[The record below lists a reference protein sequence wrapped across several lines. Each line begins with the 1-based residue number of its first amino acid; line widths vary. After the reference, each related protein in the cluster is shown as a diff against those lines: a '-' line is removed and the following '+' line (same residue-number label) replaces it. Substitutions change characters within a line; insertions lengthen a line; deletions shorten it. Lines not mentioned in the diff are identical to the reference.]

1 MGYDQ
6 PSSEVD
12 VVVRYLEQKYY
23 QANIADKSSGEDV
36 FGGPHKA
43 KTVEGALEA
52 LLGHTCAHLGNP
64 PNLIGAGATQA
75 LGSPIAKRGRGRP
88 KSIFSSTTS
97 SDVEPKPKRAA
108 PTARTTVA
116 AVTPGAKRGPG
127 RPKKQDT
134 VAPTSTGRPLGRPRK
149 SPAAP
154 TSTGRPLGRP
164 RTTPTAPTSTGR
176 PRGRPR
182 KNAVATAPTTE
193 IKEDDATAPVK
204 RGRGRPK
211 KSDSTPAAATIASK
225 RNASALGNEEPTAN
239 KSRRTTT
246 DDDMQATIGAD
257 EFGGVEEAGQTAPFT
272 PQVWFPTYVSR
283 IARVIYHCI
292 AEGPAG
298 GLTQDEMMVRTGLPN
313 TDVSTGVSQLG
324 AKGGIMP
331 VAEDKWAVFDEWEDE
346 DE

>member
-12 VVVRYLEQKYY
+12 VVVRYLDQTYY

-36 FGGPHKA
+36 LEEPHKA
-43 KTVEGALEA
+43 KTVEGALKA
-52 LLGHTCAHLGNP
+52 LLSHTCAHLGNP
-64 PNLIGAGATQA
+64 PNLIGAGATQT

-88 KSIFSSTTS
+88 KSILPSTNLPA
-97 SDVEPKPKRAA
+97 VKPKAKRAA
-108 PTARTTVA
+108 PTARVTA
-116 AVTPGAKRGPG
+116 PISTPGAKRGPG
-127 RPKKQDT
+127 RPKKQDN
-134 VAPTSTGRPLGRPRK
+134 VAPASTARPAGRPRK
-149 SPAAP
+149 SPVAP
-154 TSTGRPLGRP
+154 TFI
-164 RTTPTAPTSTGR
+164 GR

-182 KNAVATAPTTE
+182 KNPVSIAPTAEVT
-193 IKEDDATAPVK
+193 EDDATAPVK

-211 KSDSTPAAATIASK
+211 KSDSTPAAATTASK
-225 RNASALGNEEPTAN
+225 RNASALGAEEPAAN
-239 KSRRTTT
+239 KSRKTTT
-246 DDDMQATIGAD
+246 DDDMQQTTGAD
-257 EFGGVEEAGQTAPFT
+257 EFGEVEEAGQTAPFT
-272 PQVWFPTYVSR
+272 PQVWFPTYVPR

-298 GLTQDEMMVRTGLPN
+298 GLTQDEMMKRTGLPN
-313 TDVSTGVSQLG
+313 TDVSTGISQLS

>member
-6 PSSEVD
+6 PSSDVD
-12 VVVRYLEQKYY
+12 VVVRYLDQKYY
-23 QANIADKSSGEDV
+23 QASIADKSSGEDV
-36 FGGPHKA
+36 LGEPHKA
-43 KTVEGALEA
+43 KTVEGALKA
-52 LLGHTCAHLGNP
+52 LLGHTCAHLGDP
-64 PNLIGAGATQA
+64 PNLIGAGATQT
-75 LGSPIAKRGRGRP
+75 LGSPISKRGRGRP
-88 KSIFSSTTS
+88 KSILPSTTS
-97 SDVEPKPKRAA
+97 SAVKPKPKRAA
-108 PTARTTVA
+108 PTVRTTA
-116 AVTPGAKRGPG
+116 PISTPGAKLGPG

-149 SPAAP
+149 SPAVP

-164 RTTPTAPTSTGR
+164 RKTPVAPMSTGR

-182 KNAVATAPTTE
+182 KNPVATAPTAEVTE
-193 IKEDDATAPVK
+193 DGATAPVK

-211 KSDSTPAAATIASK
+211 KSDPTPAAATTASK
-225 RNASALGNEEPTAN
+225 RNAFALGDEELAAN
-239 KSRRTTT
+239 KSRKTTT

-257 EFGGVEEAGQTAPFT
+257 EFGEVEEAGQTAPFT

-313 TDVSTGVSQLG
+313 TDVSTGVSQLS

-331 VAEDKWAVFDEWEDE
+331 VAEDKWAVFDEWEEE